1 MDYESREML
10 SVQAYPKNINWRAK
24 RLAVL
29 WFRTN
34 NPEIFTNEK
43 YALELSDYY
52 YYLGIP
58 NEVSD
63 KATRYYR
70 KFYGDNN

>member
-1 MDYESREML
+1 MEYDSKDRL
-10 SVQAYPKNINWRAK
+10 DVLKYPKSINWRAK

-34 NPEIFTNEK
+34 NFIFGENSH
-43 YALELSDYY
+43 LELSDYY
-52 YYLGIP
+52 HFIGVPLKID
-58 NEVSD
+58 N
-63 KATRYYR
+63 KARNYVR

>member
-34 NPEIFTNEK
+34 NSIFGENSH
-43 YALELSDYY
+43 LELSDYY
-52 YYLGIP
+52 HFIGVPLEID
-58 NEVSD
+58 N
-63 KATRYYR
+63 KARNYYR